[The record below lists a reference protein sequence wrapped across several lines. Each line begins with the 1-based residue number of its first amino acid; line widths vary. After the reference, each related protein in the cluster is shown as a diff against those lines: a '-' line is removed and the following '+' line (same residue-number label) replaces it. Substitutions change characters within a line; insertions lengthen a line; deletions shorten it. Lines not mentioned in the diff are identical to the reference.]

1 MESKKITVKPNGDVI
16 LGGHIIGTVENEVF
30 SAFRTID
37 KHKYT
42 NLESFN
48 INSGLLSVPEI
59 SKFRFIDNAVN
70 VTREINKKSITSLM
84 SMFNC
89 FTSFN
94 GETQVAIPILMMDIF
109 QGNTIKYIGK
119 TADEA
124 NSLLS
129 GNWNTRR
136 KSKLNQEE
144 LQFEYGDVNE

>member
-1 MESKKITVKPNGDVI
+1 MESKKITVKPNGDVV
-16 LGGHIIGTVENEVF
+16 LGGHIIGTITDETF
-30 SAFRTID
+30 SAYRTID
-37 KHKYT
+37 KHRYT

-48 INSGLLSVPEI
+48 INSGLLSIPEI
-59 SKFRFIDNAVN
+59 KKFRFIDNSVN
-70 VTREINKKSITSLM
+70 VMREISKKSVMGLM

-109 QGNTIKYIGK
+109 QGKEIKYIGK

-124 NSLLS
+124 SAILA
-129 GNWNTRR
+129 GNWNSRR

-144 LQFEYGDVNE
+144 LRFEYGSIDE

>member
-16 LGGHIIGTVENEVF
+16 LGGHIIGIINDDVF
-30 SAFRTID
+30 STYRTID
-37 KHKYT
+37 KHKYLA
-42 NLESFN
+42 LESFN

-59 SKFRFIDNAVN
+59 KKFRFIDSAVN
-70 VTREINKKSITSLM
+70 IMREVSKKSMTDLM

-89 FTSFN
+89 FISFN

-119 TADEA
+119 TAYEA
-124 NSLLS
+124 NSILS
-129 GNWNTRR
+129 GNWNSRR

-144 LQFEYGDVNE
+144 LRFEYGELNE